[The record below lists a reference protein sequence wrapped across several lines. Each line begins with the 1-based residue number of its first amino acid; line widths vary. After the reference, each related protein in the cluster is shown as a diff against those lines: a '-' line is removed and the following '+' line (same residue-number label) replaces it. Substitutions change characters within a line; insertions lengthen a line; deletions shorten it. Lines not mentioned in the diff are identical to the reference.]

1 MLITCTAGVSHDLND
16 PFYWHFLVVHHFKIP
31 GYIIFWTQARPKLS
45 LIPESARISSHDYK
59 EILDKGQP
67 HILID
72 VRPAHHFKITALP
85 NSMNIPLSI
94 LENKL
99 PMINSALKE
108 VELASNEPACLYV
121 VCRRGN
127 DSQRAVQFLADNG
140 FSSAKDIIGGL
151 ESWAN
156 NVDPKFP
163 AY

>member
-1 MLITCTAGVSHDLND
+1 M
-16 PFYWHFLVVHHFKIP
+16 
-31 GYIIFWTQARPKLS
+31 
-45 LIPESARISSHDYK
+45 
-59 EILDKGQP
+59 
-67 HILID
+67 ID
-72 VRPAHHFKITALP
+72 
-85 NSMNIPLSI
+85 
-94 LENKL
+94 
-99 PMINSALKE
+99 SALKE